1 MLTAKNLLS
10 YGQVPFMVLF
20 IIGGL
25 GPTVSA
31 FISIAIAKGETGFK
45 EYKKRLFKWRL
56 NVFWFV
62 IPFVITFGIALASI
76 GLNKL
81 MIKGFNPSLQQ
92 WYMIFPLFITMII
105 GGGLEELG
113 WRGIALPELEKGSN
127 PLISSLILS
136 IIWFLWHL
144 PLFFIRGTNQYG
156 CSLLIFYLGV
166 LGNTF
171 ILTWIYNKT
180 GSLLVCITFHA
191 SSNMVMAMGLT
202 TILVQTGE
210 ITRGMINTL
219 LIVIVGLSLLVAYP
233 EGKSFSGGLRSRN
246 A

>member
-1 MLTAKNLLS
+1 
-10 YGQVPFMVLF
+10 MVLF

-31 FISIAIAKGETGFK
+31 FISIAIAKGDTGFK
-45 EYKKRLFKWRL
+45 EYNKRLFKWRL
-56 NVFWFV
+56 NVFWFI
-62 IPFVITFGIALASI
+62 IPFVITFGIAWASF

-81 MIKGFNPSLQQ
+81 MIKGFNPSLQP
-92 WYMIFPLFITMII
+92 WFMVFPLFMFMII

-113 WRGIALPELEKGSN
+113 WRGIALPELENKFT

-136 IIWFLWHL
+136 VIWFLWHL
-144 PLFFIRGTNQYG
+144 PLFFIKGTNQYG
-156 CSLLIFYLGV
+156 CILLIFYLGV

-180 GSLLVCITFHA
+180 ESLLICIAFHA
-191 SSNMVMAMGLT
+191 SSNIVAAMGLT
-202 TILVQTGE
+202 AILVRPAE
-210 ITRGMINTL
+210 ITIGMTNTL
-219 LIVIVGLSLLVAYP
+219 LIVIVGLMLLLFYPRGNSLGDRMRAH
-233 EGKSFSGGLRSRN
+233 K